1 MNHLFDKSPRD
12 VLLELFLP
20 MAVGFMMLVCMD
32 FADVI
37 VAQMISAKALSIVSY
52 CFPIIYFVLAAGIG
66 LNQGL
71 TVTGADAYSKGDTKK
86 LHQLITTAISLAV
99 VLALGMAMIVWV
111 LMTTHGV
118 DQSFMV
124 YIEEIKSFLAIML
137 SSAIPLFI
145 LLVLCAWLQIQG
157 KVHIIRNTL
166 VLMLFST
173 IGLHTLLALPIGL
186 NLGINGIATSKC
198 TVVIIG
204 ILYVLSKIRKEH
216 FHLSL
221 ADRKS
226 AFVLSQNIF
235 AAIGIQ
241 VLVPFYLYLLNQFVA
256 DFGVDAVAG
265 FITGYRIAMLMV
277 IPILAVLIA
286 LMVLIS
292 HYDSLK
298 MQSQINETM
307 RYILSRGSITIFMA
321 LIVTA
326 CIGKVWMDMSGVEAA
341 VKEIAMQYLLLAIM
355 LTVFEFV
362 VGVSIVFHQAI
373 QKPMSALS
381 LALTKTIIFPIP
393 LLYIAA
399 SYQASLMSV
408 WFALLLAFAISGVIS
423 LSKLYLEGVLS
434 IKK

>member
-1 MNHLFDKSPRD
+1 MNHLFDKSPKK

-37 VAQMISAKALSIVSY
+37 VAQLISAQALSIVSY

-71 TVTGADAYSKGDTKK
+71 TVTGADAYSRGDTKK
-86 LHQLITTAISLAV
+86 LHQLITTAICLAV
-99 VLALGMAMIVWV
+99 SVALGMALAVWA
-111 LMTTHGV
+111 LISTYGV
-118 DQSFMV
+118 DQGFMV

-157 KVHIIRNTL
+157 RVNIIRNTL
-166 VLMLFST
+166 VLMLFT
-173 IGLHTLLALPIGL
+173 TVGLHSLLALPVGL
-186 NLGINGIATSKC
+186 NLGINGIAISKC
-198 TVVIIG
+198 TVVLVG
-204 ILYVLSKIRKEH
+204 ILYVLSKVRKASFH
-216 FHLSL
+216 FSL
-221 ADRKS
+221 AGKQDTYT
-226 AFVLSQNIF
+226 LSKNIF

-241 VLVPFYLYLLNQFVA
+241 ALVPLYLYALNQFVA
-256 DFGVDAVAG
+256 DFGVNAVAG

-298 MQSQINETM
+298 MQAQINETM
-307 RYILSRGSITIFMA
+307 RYILSRGSITIFIA
-321 LIVTA
+321 LVVTA
-326 CIGKVWMDMSGVEAA
+326 VMGKIWMDMSGVEAA
-341 VKEIAMQYLLLAIM
+341 VKEIAMQYLLLAII
-355 LTVFEFV
+355 LTVFEFI

-373 QKPMSALS
+373 QKPVTALL
-381 LALTKTIIFPIP
+381 LALTKTVIFPIP
-393 LLYIAA
+393 LLYIAV
-399 SYQASLMSV
+399 SYQSSLISV
-408 WFALLLAFAISGVIS
+408 WFAILLAFVISGLIS
-423 LSKLYLEGVLS
+423 IGKLYSEGVLS
-434 IKK
+434 IQK